1 VQQRASFSR
10 FCHQKKYS
18 RANKSRLVPTQ
29 SENKNNPVR
38 TSRGL
43 SPHKPK
49 NYYLCT
55 SKRNF
60 MNFQNTREFAQQ
72 LDQQDELYNYRNEF
86 IFPQVN
92 GKNVIYFTGNSLGLQ
107 PKRTKA
113 FVDEV
118 MNDWAKLAVDGHFY
132 ADKPWWDY
140 HERFAIPLG
149 EIMGAKPS
157 EITVMNTLTVNLHLM
172 MVSFYRPTAKK
183 YKILCEEKAFP
194 SDQYM
199 FQSQADFHAQYL
211 GINPNEIIIE
221 IKRREGEHNI
231 RLEDVLAKIE
241 EIGDELALV
250 LIGGVNYYTGQV
262 FDMKTITAAAQK
274 TGAYVGWDLAHA
286 AGNIEMNLHDWNVD
300 FACWCSYKYMNSGPG
315 NASGCFVHE
324 NHHYNAKL
332 PRFAGWWGHNKER
345 RFKMEQQFEPVHGA
359 DGWQISNLP
368 ILSLAPYLASVE
380 MFAEVGMTKLIKKRN
395 LLTSYLEFI
404 LHEIDREIGGAGFEI
419 ITPQNQEERA
429 CQLSVYLHGQGRSL
443 FEYLMKNG
451 VITDWR
457 EPNVIRFAPAPF
469 YCSFTDM
476 YEFGQILKKGI
487 IG

>member
-1 VQQRASFSR
+1 M
-10 FCHQKKYS
+10 
-18 RANKSRLVPTQ
+18 
-29 SENKNNPVR
+29 E
-38 TSRGL
+38 
-43 SPHKPK
+43 
-49 NYYLCT
+49 
-55 SKRNF
+55 
-60 MNFQNTREFAQQ
+60 FQNTREFAQQ
-72 LDQQDELYNYRNEF
+72 LDEQDELYKYRDEF
-86 IFPQVN
+86 FFPSIN

-113 FVDEV
+113 YVDEV
-118 MNDWAKLAVDGHFY
+118 MSDWARLAVEGHFY

-140 HERFAIPLG
+140 HERFAIPLSG
-149 EIMGAKPS
+149 IVGAKPS

-183 YKILCEEKAFP
+183 YKIICEEKAFP

-199 FQSQADFHAQYL
+199 FQSQAKFHSQHL
-211 GINPNEIIIE
+211 GINPSEIIVE

-241 EIGDELALV
+241 EVGDEVALV

-262 FDMKTITAAAQK
+262 FDMKTITAAAHK

-286 AGNIEMNLHDWNVD
+286 AGNVELKLNEWGVD

-324 NHHYNAKL
+324 KHHHDTEL

-345 RFKMEQQFEPVHGA
+345 RFKMEPNFEAVQGA

-395 LLTSYLEFI
+395 LLTAYLEFI
-404 LHEIDREIGGAGFEI
+404 LHEIDKEIDGTEFEI

-443 FEYLMKNG
+443 FDYLMKNG

-457 EPNVIRFAPAPF
+457 EPNVIRLAPAPF
-469 YCSFTDM
+469 YCSFEDM
-476 YEFGQILKKGI
+476 YEFGQILKAGI
-487 IG
+487 SK